1 MNSKQNIRLTSNF
14 EKSKDKLHRI
24 YERIPIKVLKEKP
37 EIEQLVFP
45 EPMIIYNVI
54 NKIKKPEK
62 LIIPK
67 GISEVKEKKLKSL
80 EEFKEVLYQFNQ
92 KKTDDENIENIK
104 IENKIF
110 CNNYEKLLKEK
121 NKYKTGTYVDQEYL
135 FIIAN
140 RYAQKGIKIPEI
152 SKEKNIF
159 KSNPL
164 ILNGSELEYYFLYNL
179 GDKYKSSKFLNKV
192 EDLVDRKLTGNFIL
206 TDEEAKRLEFL
217 QKNEKPKGFIPY
229 EQLIPKL
236 KNDIMKTQLTI
247 DNLPKV
253 NIETIETAK
262 SRNIQKENNINDYS
276 TNITSSHRG
285 RIKLKKSLSLANYNK
300 FSNRVN
306 SSIST
311 KEYSSKRFSLLNPK
325 MNFPLIEF
333 NKNNISNEIIKDYP
347 INKIPIKI
355 EKKNLL
361 NFLNQ
366 NDNLNTNNKNNIR
379 PPFSSFNRVNVY
391 DKLILNKK
399 KILSKRSI
407 KSINSLTSVRTK
419 SLGSAIS
426 KKSKMNTIENL
437 TNNTIGNNIFDEI
450 KVNNMNL
457 PNKNNIVFDFFKEKK
472 IKENNNNNIKINSKD
487 EIYKECESIFDSLL
501 EGKYKSRRNV
511 NVLKDFLKSR
521 GYNIDNKLIHKTN
534 VLNVNRIKNKS
545 IERNFIME
553 EYKIRN
559 RENGK
564 SPLTEEQQAIINKNE
579 QIVEKIGKNDYILK
593 KLICEKNIEK
603 ETFD

>member
-1 MNSKQNIRLTSNF
+1 M
-14 EKSKDKLHRI
+14 
-24 YERIPIKVLKEKP
+24 
-37 EIEQLVFP
+37 
-45 EPMIIYNVI
+45 
-54 NKIKKPEK
+54 
-62 LIIPK
+62 
-67 GISEVKEKKLKSL
+67 
-80 EEFKEVLYQFNQ
+80 
-92 KKTDDENIENIK
+92 
-104 IENKIF
+104 
-110 CNNYEKLLKEK
+110 
-121 NKYKTGTYVDQEYL
+121 
-135 FIIAN
+135 
-140 RYAQKGIKIPEI
+140 
-152 SKEKNIF
+152 
-159 KSNPL
+159 
-164 ILNGSELEYYFLYNL
+164 

-262 SRNIQKENNINDYS
+262 SRNIHKENNINDYS
-276 TNITSSHRG
+276 NNITSSHRG

-366 NDNLNTNNKNNIR
+366 NDNLNMNNKNNIR

-450 KVNNMNL
+450 KVNNMDL

-472 IKENNNNNIKINSKD
+472 IKENNNNNIKINRKD

-579 QIVEKIGKNDYILK
+579 QIVEKIGKNDYNLK

>member
-1 MNSKQNIRLTSNF
+1 M
-14 EKSKDKLHRI
+14 HRI

-45 EPMIIYNVI
+45 EPMIIYDVI

-206 TDEEAKRLEFL
+206 SDEEAKRLEFL

-262 SRNIQKENNINDYS
+262 SRNIHKENNINDYS

-366 NDNLNTNNKNNIR
+366 NDNLNTNNKNNMR
-379 PPFSSFNRVNVY
+379 PPFSSFNRINVY

-450 KVNNMNL
+450 KVNNMDL

-472 IKENNNNNIKINSKD
+472 IKENNNNNIKINRKD

-579 QIVEKIGKNDYILK
+579 QIVKKIGKNDYILK

-603 ETFD
+603 ETFE

>member
-45 EPMIIYNVI
+45 EPMIIYDVI

-366 NDNLNTNNKNNIR
+366 NDNLNTNNKNNMR
-379 PPFSSFNRVNVY
+379 PPFSSFNRINVY

-450 KVNNMNL
+450 KVNNMDL

-487 EIYKECESIFDSLL
+487 ETHKECESIFDSLL

-579 QIVEKIGKNDYILK
+579 QIVKKIGKNDYILK

-603 ETFD
+603 ETFE

>member
-24 YERIPIKVLKEKP
+24 YERIPIQVLKEKP

-45 EPMIIYNVI
+45 EPMIIYDVI

-92 KKTDDENIENIK
+92 KKTDDKNIENIK

-262 SRNIQKENNINDYS
+262 SRNIHKENNINDYS

-450 KVNNMNL
+450 KVNNMDL

-472 IKENNNNNIKINSKD
+472 IKENNNNNIKINRKD

-579 QIVEKIGKNDYILK
+579 QIVEKIGKNDYNLK

>member
-1 MNSKQNIRLTSNF
+1 MYSKQNIRLTSNF

-45 EPMIIYNVI
+45 EPMIIYDVI

-92 KKTDDENIENIK
+92 KKTDDKNIENIK

-366 NDNLNTNNKNNIR
+366 NDNLNTNNKNNMR
-379 PPFSSFNRVNVY
+379 PPFSSFNRINVY

-437 TNNTIGNNIFDEI
+437 TNNTIGNNMLNEI
-450 KVNNMNL
+450 KMNNMDL
-457 PNKNNIVFDFFKEKK
+457 PNNNNIVFDFFKEKK

-487 EIYKECESIFDSLL
+487 ETHKECESIFDSLL

-579 QIVEKIGKNDYILK
+579 QILKKIGKNDYILK

-603 ETFD
+603 ETFE

>member
-1 MNSKQNIRLTSNF
+1 MDSKQNIRLSSNF

-24 YERIPIKVLKEKP
+24 YERIPIQVLKEKP

-45 EPMIIYNVI
+45 EPMIIYDVI

-450 KVNNMNL
+450 KVNNMDL

-472 IKENNNNNIKINSKD
+472 IKENNNNNIKINRKD

-579 QIVEKIGKNDYILK
+579 QIVKKIGKNDYILK

>member
-1 MNSKQNIRLTSNF
+1 MNSKKNIRLTSNF

-45 EPMIIYNVI
+45 EPMIIYDVI

-262 SRNIQKENNINDYS
+262 SRNIHKENNINDYS

-333 NKNNISNEIIKDYP
+333 NKNNMSNEIIKDYP

-450 KVNNMNL
+450 KVNNMDL
-457 PNKNNIVFDFFKEKK
+457 PNKNNIVFDFFKDKK

-487 EIYKECESIFDSLL
+487 ETHKECESIFDSLL

-521 GYNIDNKLIHKTN
+521 GYNVDNKLIHKTN
-534 VLNVNRIKNKS
+534 LLNINRIKNKS

>member
-14 EKSKDKLHRI
+14 EKSKDKLRRI

-45 EPMIIYNVI
+45 EPMIIYDVI

-366 NDNLNTNNKNNIR
+366 NDNLNTNNKNNMR
-379 PPFSSFNRVNVY
+379 PPFSSFNRINVY

-450 KVNNMNL
+450 KVNNMDL

-472 IKENNNNNIKINSKD
+472 IKENNNNNIKINRKD

-579 QIVEKIGKNDYILK
+579 QIVEKIGKNDYNLK

>member
-45 EPMIIYNVI
+45 EPMIIYDVI

-80 EEFKEVLYQFNQ
+80 EEFKEILYQFNQ

-262 SRNIQKENNINDYS
+262 
-276 TNITSSHRG
+276 
-285 RIKLKKSLSLANYNK
+285 
-300 FSNRVN
+300 
-306 SSIST
+306 
-311 KEYSSKRFSLLNPK
+311 
-325 MNFPLIEF
+325 
-333 NKNNISNEIIKDYP
+333 
-347 INKIPIKI
+347 
-355 EKKNLL
+355 
-361 NFLNQ
+361 
-366 NDNLNTNNKNNIR
+366 
-379 PPFSSFNRVNVY
+379 
-391 DKLILNKK
+391 
-399 KILSKRSI
+399 
-407 KSINSLTSVRTK
+407 
-419 SLGSAIS
+419 
-426 KKSKMNTIENL
+426 
-437 TNNTIGNNIFDEI
+437 
-450 KVNNMNL
+450 
-457 PNKNNIVFDFFKEKK
+457 FF
-472 IKENNNNNIKINSKD
+472 
-487 EIYKECESIFDSLL
+487 L
-501 EGKYKSRRNV
+501 EGLLFA
-511 NVLKDFLKSR
+511 LK
-521 GYNIDNKLIHKTN
+521 
-534 VLNVNRIKNKS
+534 
-545 IERNFIME
+545 
-553 EYKIRN
+553 
-559 RENGK
+559 
-564 SPLTEEQQAIINKNE
+564 
-579 QIVEKIGKNDYILK
+579 
-593 KLICEKNIEK
+593 
-603 ETFD
+603 FDLDCVYFY

>member
-1 MNSKQNIRLTSNF
+1 MNSKQNIRLASNF
-14 EKSKDKLHRI
+14 ERSKDKLHRI

-45 EPMIIYNVI
+45 EPMIIYDVI

-262 SRNIQKENNINDYS
+262 SRNIHKENNINDYS

-333 NKNNISNEIIKDYP
+333 NKNNISNEIIKDYL

-366 NDNLNTNNKNNIR
+366 NDNLNTNNKNNMR

-450 KVNNMNL
+450 KMNNMDL

-472 IKENNNNNIKINSKD
+472 IKENNNNNIKSNSKD

-521 GYNIDNKLIHKTN
+521 GYNVDNKLIHKTN
-534 VLNVNRIKNKS
+534 LLNINRIKNKS

-579 QIVEKIGKNDYILK
+579 QIVEKIGKNDYNLK

>member
-1 MNSKQNIRLTSNF
+1 MDSKQNIRLSSNF
-14 EKSKDKLHRI
+14 EKSKDKLRRI

-45 EPMIIYNVI
+45 EPMIIYDVI

-92 KKTDDENIENIK
+92 KKTDDKNIENIK

-366 NDNLNTNNKNNIR
+366 NDNLNTNNKNNMR

-457 PNKNNIVFDFFKEKK
+457 PNNNNIVFDFFKEKK
-472 IKENNNNNIKINSKD
+472 IKENNNNNIKINRKD

-521 GYNIDNKLIHKTN
+521 GYNVDNKLIHKTN

-579 QIVEKIGKNDYILK
+579 QIVEKIGKNDYNLK